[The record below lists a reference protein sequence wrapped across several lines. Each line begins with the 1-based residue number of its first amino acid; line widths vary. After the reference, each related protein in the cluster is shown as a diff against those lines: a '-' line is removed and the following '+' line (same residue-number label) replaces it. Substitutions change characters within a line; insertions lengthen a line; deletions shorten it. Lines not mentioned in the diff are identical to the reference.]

1 MIRAFAVDDEKKSLE
16 NLARFLEPF
25 REEIVLQA
33 TFTDAGAAVEAL
45 NAERPGL
52 LFLDIQM
59 PEKNGFEV
67 LKALNYKELEVIFIT
82 AFDHY
87 GIQAVKFSALDY
99 LLKPVNREEFN
110 QAVTRAIERIKE
122 KSRNVQLENLL
133 KNVVQKDS
141 RQLHR
146 LALPSLKEVRLVN
159 PQEIIRCE
167 SSNVYTTFYLD
178 SGESITVSR
187 PIYEYEE
194 LLAEYGFVRC
204 HQSHLV
210 NIAHIKSWKREDG
223 DFLILSN
230 QSTVPVSRSKKRNL
244 ENKLFL
250 P

>member
-1 MIRAFAVDDEKKSLE
+1 MIKAIAVDDEKGSLE
-16 NLARFLEPF
+16 NLNRFLEPF
-25 REEIVLQA
+25 CEEILLQG
-33 TFTDAGAAVEAL
+33 TFTNAEEAVEVL
-45 NAERPGL
+45 NTQQPDL

-59 PEKNGFEV
+59 PGKNGFEV

-99 LLKPVNREEFN
+99 LLKPVDREEFEK
-110 QAVTRAIERIKE
+110 AVVRAIKRIKE
-122 KSRNVQLENLL
+122 KKRNVQLENLL

-146 LALPSLKEVRLVN
+146 LALSSLKEVRLVN
-159 PQEIIRCE
+159 PQEIVHCE
-167 SSNVYTTFYLD
+167 SSNVYTTFYLEN
-178 SGESITVSR
+178 GENITVSR

-204 HQSHLV
+204 HQSHLI

-223 DFLILSN
+223 DFLVMSN
-230 QSTVPVSRSKKRNL
+230 QSTIPVSRSKKKSL
-244 ENKLFL
+244 ESILF
-250 P
+250 